1 MLNPQAVAHQSVEII
16 DGSISEYYEMVDS
29 ALRPSEVCPAKYNTT
44 TSPSYQNQCPCVQ
57 GSFTTVDIGCAD
69 PNVVLMEKSFI
80 APTVSFDITSSENIG
95 TTKEVIAENPSVFFV
110 GWKRSMDVF
119 YKYSILYNG
128 SEVFDQTYNGEESFV
143 IQTIMKDDVR
153 EKRPNQLTSYRNASS
168 MNRDVCGTYVM
179 FVTGKQT
186 AHVTIPVKITLADFP
201 FFTQF
206 NYLMGWMGNWSI
218 RMYPDSRNIVTC
230 QVKPEYTVG
239 RKNAFYCDDSYEHGF
254 VQIGD
259 NFKGIKGYTAPV
271 FDNTTHIYIN
281 AGSFDVDN
289 MKFTVS
295 NYQFDACDINLTQQ
309 VMWRPYYEQI
319 MAKYMQKPL
328 MIPFLSFIFG
338 RFSQQMTLKNGMHSV
353 FSGVIKCCEAMF
365 VIPFIDDNHH
375 TVCKNPKFGGLYA
388 NVGAYGNYPQNP
400 IDTYCG
406 GDNER
411 SFLRFINMTNDAL
424 GLEYSPLISMNEDL
438 SNSLHAAIHK
448 IYIAG
453 GTEPSNI
460 NYNKSDAT
468 NFLIGFP
475 FADEADFQGGLTT
488 GGNINIQIHAGTSD
502 FDNTVLPSNVTSIS
516 IGPTA
521 IFMCDHV
528 VMIQPAPSGLP
539 ALVKIETNKVN

>member
-80 APTVSFDITSSENIG
+80 APTVSFDIEANATIG
-95 TTKEVIAENPSVFFV
+95 IAESTIEKNPTVFFV

-143 IQTIMKDDVR
+143 IQSIMKDDVR

-168 MNRDVCGTYVM
+168 LNRDVCGTYVL
-179 FVTGKQT
+179 FVSSAKKV
-186 AHVTIPVKITLADFP
+186 HVEIPVKITLADFP

-230 QVKPEYTVG
+230 QVKPEYTIG
-239 RKNAFYCDDSYEHGF
+239 LLNDINSSYADSNLGKSYEHGF

-259 NFKGIKGYTAPV
+259 EFVGIGAWNATQKQYTLSK
-271 FDNTTHIYIN
+271 I
-281 AGSFDVDN
+281 
-289 MKFTVS
+289 KFTVS

-338 RFSQQMTLKNGMHSV
+338 RFSQQMTLANGMHSV

-375 TVCKNPKFGGLYA
+375 TVCKNPKFGNLYA

-400 IDTYCG
+400 IDTYCK

-438 SNSLHAAIHK
+438 SNSLHAAMHK
-448 IYIAG
+448 LFVAG
-453 GTEPSNI
+453 KDAPESIT
-460 NYNKSDAT
+460 YNKSDAT

-488 GGNINIQIHAGTSD
+488 GGNINIQIHAGKSA
-502 FDNTVLPSNVTSIS
+502 FAEILPPNVTSIS

>member
-1 MLNPQAVAHQSVEII
+1 MLNPQSVAHHSVEII
-16 DGSISEYYEMVDS
+16 DGSISEFYEMVDS

-80 APTVSFDITSSENIG
+80 APTVSFDITSSVDIE
-95 TTKEVIAENPSVFFV
+95 TTATGYTANPSVFFV
-110 GWKRSMDVF
+110 GWKRSLDVF

-128 SEVFDQTYNGEESFV
+128 SEIFDQTYNGEESFV

-168 MNRDVCGTYVM
+168 LNRDVCGTYVL
-179 FVTGKQT
+179 FAKGKQT

-230 QVKPEYTVG
+230 QVHPEYTVG
-239 RKNAFYCDDSYEHGF
+239 KLNAIYCEANYEHGF

-259 NFKGIKGYTAPV
+259 TFNGITKYVPPTTTGSVAKGTW
-271 FDNTTHIYIN
+271 TT
-281 AGSFDVDN
+281 SE
-289 MKFTVS
+289 MKFTVT

-328 MIPFLSFIFG
+328 MIPFLTFIFG
-338 RFSQQMTLKNGMHSV
+338 RFSQQMTLENGMHSV

-365 VIPFIDDNHH
+365 IIPFIDDNHH
-375 TVCKNPKFGGLYA
+375 TVCKNPKFGNLYA

-400 IDTYCG
+400 IDTYCN

-438 SNSLHAAIHK
+438 SNSLHAATHK
-448 IYIAG
+448 LFVAG
-453 GTEPSNI
+453 KDVPDSIT
-460 NYNKSDAT
+460 YNKSDAT

-488 GGNINIQIHAGTSD
+488 GGNINIQMHAGKSA
-502 FDNTVLPSNVTSIS
+502 FAGILPPNVTSIS

-528 VMIQPAPSGLP
+528 VMIQPAPNGMP
-539 ALVKIETNKVN
+539 ALVKVETNKVN

>member
-1 MLNPQAVAHQSVEII
+1 
-16 DGSISEYYEMVDS
+16 
-29 ALRPSEVCPAKYNTT
+29 
-44 TSPSYQNQCPCVQ
+44 
-57 GSFTTVDIGCAD
+57 
-69 PNVVLMEKSFI
+69 
-80 APTVSFDITSSENIG
+80 
-95 TTKEVIAENPSVFFV
+95 
-110 GWKRSMDVF
+110 
-119 YKYSILYNG
+119 
-128 SEVFDQTYNGEESFV
+128 
-143 IQTIMKDDVR
+143 
-153 EKRPNQLTSYRNASS
+153 
-168 MNRDVCGTYVM
+168 
-179 FVTGKQT
+179 
-186 AHVTIPVKITLADFP
+186 
-201 FFTQF
+201 
-206 NYLMGWMGNWSI
+206 MGWMGNWSI

-230 QVKPEYTVG
+230 QVKPEYTIGLSKEIASTYAAVG
-239 RKNAFYCDDSYEHGF
+239 QIDTYEHGF

-259 NFKGIKGYTAPV
+259 EFVGIGGWDASQKKHTLSK
-271 FDNTTHIYIN
+271 I
-281 AGSFDVDN
+281 
-289 MKFTVS
+289 KFTVS

-338 RFSQQMTLKNGMHSV
+338 RFSQQMTKESGMHSV

-375 TVCKNPKFGGLYA
+375 TVCKNPKFGNLYA

-400 IDTYCG
+400 IDTYCN

-453 GTEPSNI
+453 DATPGEISYKGI
-460 NYNKSDAT
+460 SDAT

-488 GGNINIQIHAGTSD
+488 GGNINIQIHAGTSNFGD
-502 FDNTVLPSNVTSIS
+502 IMPVSQSLS

>member
-80 APTVSFDITSSENIG
+80 APTVSFDIEANTTIG
-95 TTKEVIAENPSVFFV
+95 TAESTIEKNPTVFFV

-128 SEVFDQTYNGEESFV
+128 SEIFDQTYNGEESFV
-143 IQTIMKDDVR
+143 IQSIMKDDVR

-168 MNRDVCGTYVM
+168 LNRDVCGTYVL
-179 FVTGKQT
+179 FVSSAKKV
-186 AHVTIPVKITLADFP
+186 HVEIPVKITLADFP

-230 QVKPEYTVG
+230 QVKPEYTIG
-239 RKNAFYCDDSYEHGF
+239 LLNDINSSYADSNLGKSYEHGF

-259 NFKGIKGYTAPV
+259 EFVGIGAWNATQKQYTLSK
-271 FDNTTHIYIN
+271 I
-281 AGSFDVDN
+281 
-289 MKFTVS
+289 KFTVS

-338 RFSQQMTLKNGMHSV
+338 RFSQQMTLANGMHSV

-375 TVCKNPKFGGLYA
+375 TVCKNPKFGNLYA

-438 SNSLHAAIHK
+438 SNSLHAAMHK
-448 IYIAG
+448 LFVAG
-453 GTEPSNI
+453 KDAPDSIT
-460 NYNKSDAT
+460 YNKSDAT

-488 GGNINIQIHAGTSD
+488 GGNINIQIHAGKSA
-502 FDNTVLPSNVTSIS
+502 FAEILPPNVTSIS

>member
-80 APTVSFDITSSENIG
+80 APTVSFDITSSVDI
-95 TTKEVIAENPSVFFV
+95 TTTSNNYKSNPSVFFV

-168 MNRDVCGTYVM
+168 LNRDVCGTYVL
-179 FVTGKQT
+179 FCNTKQT
-186 AHVTIPVKITLADFP
+186 VHVAIPVKITLADFP

-230 QVKPEYTVG
+230 QVHPEYTVG
-239 RKNAFYCDDSYEHGF
+239 KLNAMYCDAEYEHGF

-259 NFKGIKGYTAPV
+259 TFEGITAYVPP
-271 FDNTTHIYIN
+271 TTLGGVA
-281 AGSFDVDN
+281 AGTWTASP

-338 RFSQQMTLKNGMHSV
+338 RFSQQMTKENGMHSV

-375 TVCKNPKFGGLYA
+375 TVCKNPRFGNLYA

-400 IDTYCG
+400 IDTYCN

-438 SNSLHAAIHK
+438 SNSLHAASHK
-448 IYIAG
+448 LFVAG
-453 GTEPSNI
+453 AAIPIEI
-460 NYNKSDAT
+460 KYNNSDAT

-488 GGNINIQIHAGTSD
+488 GGNINIQIHAGTSNFGD
-502 FDNTVLPSNVTSIS
+502 IMPASQSLS

-528 VMIQPAPSGLP
+528 VMLQPAPSGLP

>member
-80 APTVSFDITSSENIG
+80 APTVSFDITSSVDI
-95 TTKEVIAENPSVFFV
+95 TTTSVKYTENPSVFFV

-168 MNRDVCGTYVM
+168 LNRDVCGTYVL
-179 FVTGKQT
+179 FCNTKQT
-186 AHVTIPVKITLADFP
+186 VHVAIPVKITLADFP

-230 QVKPEYTVG
+230 QVNPEYTIGLSKVITYTYAAVG
-239 RKNAFYCDDSYEHGF
+239 QIGTYEHGF

-259 NFKGIKGYTAPV
+259 EFVGIGGL
-271 FDNTTHIYIN
+271 D
-281 AGSFDVDN
+281 AGQKKLNLSKI
-289 MKFTVS
+289 KFSVS

-338 RFSQQMTLKNGMHSV
+338 RFSQQMTKESGMHSV

-375 TVCKNPKFGGLYA
+375 TVCKNPKFGNLYA

-400 IDTYCG
+400 IDTYCNG
-406 GDNER
+406 NNER

-448 IYIAG
+448 IFIAG
-453 GTEPSNI
+453 DATPGEISYKDI
-460 NYNKSDAT
+460 SDAT

-488 GGNINIQIHAGTSD
+488 GGNINIQIHAGTSKFGD
-502 FDNTVLPSNVTSIS
+502 IMPSSQSLS

-528 VMIQPAPSGLP
+528 VMLQPAPSGLP

>member
-80 APTVSFDITSSENIG
+80 APTVSFDIKSSVDI
-95 TTKEVIAENPSVFFV
+95 TTDSSVYTTNPSVFFV

-168 MNRDVCGTYVM
+168 LNRDVCGTYVL
-179 FVTGKQT
+179 FSKSKQT

-230 QVKPEYTVG
+230 QVHPEFTVG
-239 RKNAFYCDDSYEHGF
+239 KLNAIYCNAAYEHGF

-259 NFKGIKGYTAPV
+259 TFNGITNYVAPTTSGNNVSAGTWTASPM
-271 FDNTTHIYIN
+271 Y
-281 AGSFDVDN
+281 
-289 MKFTVS
+289 FTVS

-338 RFSQQMTLKNGMHSV
+338 RFSQRMTNTSGMHSV

-375 TVCKNPKFGGLYA
+375 TVCKNPKFGNLYA

-400 IDTYCG
+400 VDTYCNG
-406 GDNER
+406 SNER

-448 IYIAG
+448 LFIAG
-453 GTEPSNI
+453 SNETREI
-460 NYNKSDAT
+460 KYDNSDAT

-488 GGNINIQIHAGTSD
+488 GGNINIQIHAGTSK
-502 FDNTVLPSNVTSIS
+502 FDSILPSGFGEIS

>member
-80 APTVSFDITSSENIG
+80 APTVSFDITSSVNI
-95 TTKEVIAENPSVFFV
+95 TTDSGLYETNPSVFFV

-143 IQTIMKDDVR
+143 IQSIMKDDVR

-168 MNRDVCGTYVM
+168 LNRDVCGTYVL
-179 FVTGKQT
+179 FKKDKQT
-186 AHVTIPVKITLADFP
+186 AHVAIPVKITLADFP

-230 QVKPEYTVG
+230 QVNPEYTIG
-239 RKNAFYCDDSYEHGF
+239 LANHLDTTFDTNTFGNLYEHGF

-259 NFKGIKGYTAPV
+259 EFVGISGWVASGTKKYTL
-271 FDNTTHIYIN
+271 
-281 AGSFDVDN
+281 SK

-338 RFSQQMTLKNGMHSV
+338 RFSQQMTESAGMHSV

-375 TVCKNPKFGGLYA
+375 TVCKNPRFGNLYA

-400 IDTYCG
+400 IDTYCN

-438 SNSLHAAIHK
+438 SNSLHAASHK

-453 GTEPSNI
+453 SSAPSEI
-460 NYNKSDAT
+460 LYNKSDAT

-488 GGNINIQIHAGTSD
+488 GGNINIQIHAGTSNFAD
-502 FDNTVLPSNVTSIS
+502 IKPPNVSTIS

-528 VMIQPAPSGLP
+528 VMLQPSPNGMP

>member
-80 APTVSFDITSSENIG
+80 APTVSFDITSSENV
-95 TTKEVIAENPSVFFV
+95 TTASNDYKANPSVFFV

-143 IQTIMKDDVR
+143 IQSIMKDDVR

-168 MNRDVCGTYVM
+168 LNRDVCGTYVL
-179 FVTGKQT
+179 FYNTKQT
-186 AHVTIPVKITLADFP
+186 VHVTIPVKITLADFP

-230 QVKPEYTVG
+230 QVNPEYTVG
-239 RKNAFYCDDSYEHGF
+239 KLNGIYCNADYEHGF

-259 NFKGIKGYTAPV
+259 TFEGITGYTAPS
-271 FDNTTHIYIN
+271 TTGSVA
-281 AGSFDVDN
+281 AGLWSTSA
-289 MKFTVS
+289 MHFTVS

-338 RFSQQMTLKNGMHSV
+338 RFSQQMTKVNGMHSV

-375 TVCKNPKFGGLYA
+375 TVCKNPKFGNLYA

-400 IDTYCG
+400 IDTYCK

-453 GTEPSNI
+453 DTAPSEI
-460 NYNKSDAT
+460 KYNNSDAT

-488 GGNINIQIHAGTSD
+488 GGNINIQIHAGTSAFGD
-502 FDNTVLPSNVTSIS
+502 IMPASQSLS

>member
-80 APTVSFDITSSENIG
+80 APTVSFDITSSVDI
-95 TTKEVIAENPSVFFV
+95 TTASTVYTTNPSVFFV

-168 MNRDVCGTYVM
+168 LNRDVCGTYVL
-179 FVTGKQT
+179 FSKNNQK

-230 QVKPEYTVG
+230 QVHPEFTVG
-239 RKNAFYCDDSYEHGF
+239 KLNAIYCEVEYEHGF

-259 NFKGIKGYTAPV
+259 IFNGITNYVAPTTSGTVSKGTWVASP
-271 FDNTTHIYIN
+271 
-281 AGSFDVDN
+281 
-289 MKFTVS
+289 MRFTVS

-338 RFSQQMTLKNGMHSV
+338 RFSQQMTKTNGMHSV

-375 TVCKNPKFGGLYA
+375 TVCKNPKFGDLYA

-400 IDTYCG
+400 IDTYCNG
-406 GDNER
+406 NNER

-448 IYIAG
+448 LFIAG
-453 GTEPSNI
+453 VNETGEI
-460 NYNKSDAT
+460 KYNKSDAT

-488 GGNINIQIHAGTSD
+488 GGNINIQIHAGTSK
-502 FDNTVLPSNVTSIS
+502 FDTVLPSGFGEIS

>member
-80 APTVSFDITSSENIG
+80 APTVSFDIEANATIG
-95 TTKEVIAENPSVFFV
+95 IAESTIEKNPTVFFV

-143 IQTIMKDDVR
+143 IQSIMKDDVR

-168 MNRDVCGTYVM
+168 LNRDVCGTYVL
-179 FVTGKQT
+179 FVSSAKKV
-186 AHVTIPVKITLADFP
+186 HVEIPVKITLADFP

-230 QVKPEYTVG
+230 QVKPEYTIG
-239 RKNAFYCDDSYEHGF
+239 LLNDINSSYADSNLGKSYEHGF

-259 NFKGIKGYTAPV
+259 EFVGIGAWNATQKQYTLSK
-271 FDNTTHIYIN
+271 IN
-281 AGSFDVDN
+281 
-289 MKFTVS
+289 FTVS

-338 RFSQQMTLKNGMHSV
+338 RFSQQMTLANGMHSV

-375 TVCKNPKFGGLYA
+375 TVCKNPKFGNLYA

-400 IDTYCG
+400 IDTYCK

-438 SNSLHAAIHK
+438 SNSLHAAMHK
-448 IYIAG
+448 LFVAG
-453 GTEPSNI
+453 KDAPESIT
-460 NYNKSDAT
+460 YNKSDAT

-488 GGNINIQIHAGTSD
+488 GGNINIQIHAGKSA
-502 FDNTVLPSNVTSIS
+502 FAEILPPNVTSIS

>member
-80 APTVSFDITSSENIG
+80 APTVSFDITSSVDI
-95 TTKEVIAENPSVFFV
+95 TTASLLYTANPSVFFV
-110 GWKRSMDVF
+110 GWKRSLDVF

-168 MNRDVCGTYVM
+168 LNRDVCGTYVL
-179 FVTGKQT
+179 FSEGRST

-230 QVKPEYTVG
+230 QVNPEYTVG
-239 RKNAFYCDDSYEHGF
+239 KLNAIYCDAEYEHGF

-259 NFKGIKGYTAPV
+259 SFMGITAYTPPV
-271 FDNTTHIYIN
+271 TTGNNIA
-281 AGSFDVDN
+281 AGTWTLSN

-338 RFSQQMTLKNGMHSV
+338 RFSQQMTKKNGMHSV

-375 TVCKNPKFGGLYA
+375 TVCKNPKFGNLYA

-400 IDTYCG
+400 IDTYCN

-453 GTEPSNI
+453 TAPSEI
-460 NYNKSDAT
+460 KYDKSDAT

-488 GGNINIQIHAGTSD
+488 GGNINIQIHAGTSNFGD
-502 FDNTVLPSNVTSIS
+502 IMPASQSLS

-528 VMIQPAPSGLP
+528 VMLQPAPSGLP

>member
-80 APTVSFDITSSENIG
+80 APTVSFDITSSENV
-95 TTKEVIAENPSVFFV
+95 TTASNDYKANPSVFFV

-143 IQTIMKDDVR
+143 IQSIMKDDVR

-168 MNRDVCGTYVM
+168 LNRDVCGTYVL
-179 FVTGKQT
+179 FYNTKQT
-186 AHVTIPVKITLADFP
+186 VHVTIPVKITLADFP

-230 QVKPEYTVG
+230 QVNPEYTVG
-239 RKNAFYCDDSYEHGF
+239 KLNGIYCNADYEHGF

-259 NFKGIKGYTAPV
+259 TFEGITGYTAPS
-271 FDNTTHIYIN
+271 TTGSVA
-281 AGSFDVDN
+281 AGLWSTSA
-289 MKFTVS
+289 MHFTVS

-338 RFSQQMTLKNGMHSV
+338 RFSQQMTKMNGMHSV

-375 TVCKNPKFGGLYA
+375 TVCKNPKFGNLYA

-400 IDTYCG
+400 IDTYCK

-453 GTEPSNI
+453 DTAPSEI
-460 NYNKSDAT
+460 KYNNSDAT

-488 GGNINIQIHAGTSD
+488 GGNINIQIHAGTSAFGD
-502 FDNTVLPSNVTSIS
+502 IMPASQSLS

>member
-69 PNVVLMEKSFI
+69 PNVVLMEQSFI
-80 APTVSFDITSSENIG
+80 APTVSFDIKSSVNI
-95 TTKEVIAENPSVFFV
+95 TTASDLYTANPSVFFV

-168 MNRDVCGTYVM
+168 LNRDVCGTYVL
-179 FVTGKQT
+179 FSNGSKT
-186 AHVTIPVKITLADFP
+186 AHVAIPVKITLADFP

-230 QVKPEYTVG
+230 QVKPEYTIGLSKEVVSTYTSVG
-239 RKNAFYCDDSYEHGF
+239 QINTYEHGF

-259 NFKGIKGYTAPV
+259 EFVGISGWDETQKKHTLSK
-271 FDNTTHIYIN
+271 I
-281 AGSFDVDN
+281 
-289 MKFTVS
+289 KFTVS

-338 RFSQQMTLKNGMHSV
+338 RFSQQMTKESGMHSV

-375 TVCKNPKFGGLYA
+375 TVCKNPKFGNLYA

-400 IDTYCG
+400 IDTYCN

-448 IYIAG
+448 LFVAG
-453 GTEPSNI
+453 GDTDVIKYDN
-460 NYNKSDAT
+460 SDAT

-488 GGNINIQIHAGTSD
+488 GGNINIQIHAGTSKFGD
-502 FDNTVLPSNVTSIS
+502 IMDITQSLS

>member
-1 MLNPQAVAHQSVEII
+1 MLNPQSVAHHSVEII
-16 DGSISEYYEMVDS
+16 DGSISEFYEMVDS

-80 APTVSFDITSSENIG
+80 APTVSFDITSS
-95 TTKEVIAENPSVFFV
+95 IAVEQNSSVLGFNPSIFFV

-128 SEVFDQTYNGEESFV
+128 SEIFDQTYNGEESFV
-143 IQTIMKDDVR
+143 IQSIMKDDVR

-168 MNRDVCGTYVM
+168 LNRDVCGTYIMLRKTSNKV
-179 FVTGKQT
+179 
-186 AHVTIPVKITLADFP
+186 HVEIPVKITLADFP

-230 QVKPEYTVG
+230 QVHPEYTVG
-239 RKNAFYCDDSYEHGF
+239 KLAAIYCEADYEHGF

-259 NFKGIKGYTAPV
+259 TFKGITNYVAPTTTGSVAKGTW
-271 FDNTTHIYIN
+271 TT
-281 AGSFDVDN
+281 SE
-289 MKFTVS
+289 MKFTVT

-328 MIPFLSFIFG
+328 MIPFLTFIFG
-338 RFSQQMTLKNGMHSV
+338 RFSQQMTKENGMHSV

-365 VIPFIDDNHH
+365 IIPFIDDNHH
-375 TVCKNPKFGGLYA
+375 TVCKNPKFGNLYA

-438 SNSLHAAIHK
+438 SNSLHAQTHK
-448 IYIAG
+448 LFVSATAG
-453 GTEPSNI
+453 PSLLD
-460 NYNKSDAT
+460 YNKSDAT

-488 GGNINIQIHAGTSD
+488 GGNINIQMHAGKSN
-502 FDNTVLPSNVTSIS
+502 FGPILPSNVTAIS

-528 VMIQPAPSGLP
+528 VMIQPAPNGMP
-539 ALVKIETNKVN
+539 ALVKVETNKVN

>member
-80 APTVSFDITSSENIG
+80 APTVSFDITSSVNI
-95 TTKEVIAENPSVFFV
+95 TTESVKYNENPSVFFV

-168 MNRDVCGTYVM
+168 LNRDVCGTYVL
-179 FVTGKQT
+179 FRKDKQT
-186 AHVTIPVKITLADFP
+186 AHVAIPVKITLADFP

-230 QVKPEYTVG
+230 QVNPEYTIG
-239 RKNAFYCDDSYEHGF
+239 KKKEITSKYTALGQIGTYEHGF

-259 NFKGIKGYTAPV
+259 EFVGISGWDEAQK
-271 FDNTTHIYIN
+271 THTLSMI
-281 AGSFDVDN
+281 
-289 MKFTVS
+289 KFTVS

-328 MIPFLSFIFG
+328 MIPFLTFIFG
-338 RFSQQMTLKNGMHSV
+338 RFSQQMTKNNGMHSV

-365 VIPFIDDNHH
+365 VIPFVDDNHH
-375 TVCKNPKFGGLYA
+375 TVCKNPKFGSLYA

-400 IDTYCG
+400 IDTYCK

-453 GTEPSNI
+453 DAAPAEIKYDN
-460 NYNKSDAT
+460 SDAT

-488 GGNINIQIHAGTSD
+488 GGNINIQIHAGTSK
-502 FDNTVLPSNVTSIS
+502 FDDIMPLSQSLS

>member
-80 APTVSFDITSSENIG
+80 APTVSFDIKSSVEIKSTS
-95 TTKEVIAENPSVFFV
+95 TLYTANPSVFFV

-168 MNRDVCGTYVM
+168 LNRDVCGTYVL
-179 FVTGKQT
+179 FSTGAQSV
-186 AHVTIPVKITLADFP
+186 HVTIPVKITLADFP

-230 QVKPEYTVG
+230 QVHPEYTVG
-239 RKNAFYCDDSYEHGF
+239 KLKGLYCDAEYEHGF

-259 NFKGIKGYTAPV
+259 TFNGITDYTDPITVGTVTKGKWTASPM
-271 FDNTTHIYIN
+271 Y
-281 AGSFDVDN
+281 
-289 MKFTVS
+289 FTVS

-328 MIPFLSFIFG
+328 MIPFLTFIFG
-338 RFSQQMTLKNGMHSV
+338 RFSQQMTKDNGMHSV

-365 VIPFIDDNHH
+365 IIPFIDDNHH
-375 TVCKNPKFGGLYA
+375 TVCKNPKFGNLYA

-400 IDTYCG
+400 IDTYCNG
-406 GDNER
+406 NNER

-438 SNSLHAAIHK
+438 SNSLHAAVHK

-453 GTEPSNI
+453 ATASGEI
-460 NYNKSDAT
+460 KYNNSDAT

-488 GGNINIQIHAGTSD
+488 GGNINIQIHASTSK
-502 FDNTVLPSNVTSIS
+502 FDSILPPGFGALS

-539 ALVKIETNKVN
+539 ALVKVETNKVN